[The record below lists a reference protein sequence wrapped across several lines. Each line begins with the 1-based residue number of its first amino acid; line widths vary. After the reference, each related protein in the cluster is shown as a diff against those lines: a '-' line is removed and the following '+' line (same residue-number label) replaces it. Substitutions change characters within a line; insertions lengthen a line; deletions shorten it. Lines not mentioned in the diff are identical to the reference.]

1 MHKKP
6 LNKINLMKIM
16 NVILHILLKRDMS
29 LNRRIYTWFLGT
41 NNLSKDMTN
50 QQNQINDLIDSSS
63 YFITHTRDILIES
76 LRNLLH
82 TISKN
87 AILTNIKLNEDEN
100 KQMTDIIDSSSSTWT
115 LTKLIRVLLVL
126 GKLF

>member
-41 NNLSKDMTN
+41 NDLSKDMTN
-50 QQNQINDLIDSSS
+50 QQNQINDLVDSSS
-63 YFITHTRDILIES
+63 YFITYTRDILIES
-76 LRNLLH
+76 LRNLLD

-87 AILTNIKLNEDEN
+87 TILTNIKLHEDEK
-100 KQMTDIIDSSSSTWT
+100 KQMTDSIDSLPSTWT

-126 GKLF
+126 GK

>member
-16 NVILHILLKRDMS
+16 NFILHILLKRDMS

-41 NNLSKDMTN
+41 NDLSKDTTT
-50 QQNQINDLIDSSS
+50 QQNEINDLVDSSS
-63 YFITHTRDILIES
+63 YFITYTRDILIES

>member
-1 MHKKP
+1 
-6 LNKINLMKIM
+6 M
-16 NVILHILLKRDMS
+16 NFILHILLKRDMS

-41 NNLSKDMTN
+41 NDLSKDRTN
-50 QQNQINDLIDSSS
+50 QQNEINDLVDSSS
-63 YFITHTRDILIES
+63 YFITYTRDILIES